1 MASQDIG
8 KRAKFRVSSIIV
20 RERKIMIKVVFFAA
34 LREQLNCSELS
45 LNSENLVTVADL
57 KNHLA
62 SKNDKWQQVFA
73 NTALL
78 SAVNHDMVNSEQT
91 IKSGDEVAFF
101 PPVTGG

>member
-1 MASQDIG
+1 
-8 KRAKFRVSSIIV
+8 
-20 RERKIMIKVVFFAA
+20 MIKVVFFAA

-45 LNSENLVTVADL
+45 LSCENLITVADV
-57 KNHLA
+57 KAQLA
-62 SKNDKWQQVFA
+62 SKDDKWQQVFA

-78 SAVNHDMVNSEQT
+78 SAVNHDMVNSEQL